1 VLGKQSR
8 KSFDKISIMK
18 TNKKNLKKIKPII
31 FQEKEVRRIWDE
43 KKEEWYFSVIDIVS
57 ILTEQIDFKKA
68 KSYWTTLKKRL
79 KDEGS
84 QLVTDCD
91 QLKLKSA
98 DGKFYLTDVAD
109 TRTIFRLVQSIPSKK
124 AEPFKLWLAKVGN
137 ERINEIYDP
146 EIAINRAIKTYQRKG
161 YDEKWINQRL
171 KSIEIRKELTD
182 EWNKRGVTKDVE
194 YAILTNEILK
204 SWSEMNTQEYKK
216 FKGLKKD
223 SLKDNMTNLEL
234 VLNML
239 AETSTTEISKT
250 EKPQNF
256 NENKKVAKKGG
267 TIAKKAK
274 IELEKKLKRKI
285 LKGKN

>member
-1 VLGKQSR
+1 
-8 KSFDKISIMK
+8 MK

>member
-1 VLGKQSR
+1 MLGKQSR